1 MSDPYVQRT
10 AATGAVTSRTPD
22 VYYDVDATNVVTP
35 TDRVR
40 WASVLAGIF
49 TTLASLIVFTVLGI
63 AIGAAAFDPNEPSN
77 LGLGTGIYSII
88 TGILSF
94 LFGGFVAAR
103 SAAVAGRNNGLLNG
117 AMVWIV
123 TTVLVLNMLGAGL
136 GTLIGATTSAA
147 ADAAAEV
154 AGQVAN
160 QAVTG
165 ATGAAAVGSTGAGAA
180 DAGTTGADTTG
191 TAGGDTTGATVGDQ
205 AAAAA
210 NQIQNQ
216 VANVPDAQVE
226 QAADTVSR
234 GAWMALLAMGLTA
247 GAAILG
253 GVMGARPRRS
263 EMAA

>member
-10 AATGAVTSRTPD
+10 AATGAVTTRTPD

-63 AIGAAAFDPNEPSN
+63 AIGAAAFDPNQPN
-77 LGLGTGIYSII
+77 NFGLGTGIYSII

-103 SAAVAGRNNGLLNG
+103 SAAVAGRNNGVLNG

-123 TTVLVLNMLGAGL
+123 TTVLVINMLGAGL
-136 GTLIGATTSAA
+136 GALIGATTSAA
-147 ADAAAEV
+147 ADAAATVAGEV
-154 AGQVAN
+154 AGQA
-160 QAVTG
+160 AD
-165 ATGAAAVGSTGAGAA
+165 AAVSG
-180 DAGTTGADTTG
+180 AGTTGVGTTAD
-191 TAGGDTTGATVGDQ
+191 AVGDQ

-216 VANVPDAQVE
+216 VANVPDAQLE
-226 QAADTVSR
+226 QAADSVSQ

-263 EMAA
+263 EMA